1 MSPHIEG
8 DDNRLSLN
16 IMQGAYPGQMPA
28 GDRVLGMVLNNK
40 GKTNAVDMPMDEVDA
55 TLIGWQMKYGAKLVQ
70 WAKVGSAGGSSSGE
84 WEQWKMKAVQ
94 RERVGV
100 DIEEGSTGTDYQAW
114 VTFTENPAADN
125 TVVEHFAIIMAP
137 AKFVEASIL
146 GLGLGPWSSVSE
158 IGIALLVM
166 AIPLE
171 SYPPPL
177 IPNPVRPDLDM
188 EEDKPKPDL
197 SITQPHV
204 FASYGLT
211 PEYFRSLRQTRA
223 VRYPGQEGHYDVLH
237 FLIEYEFSVNEV
249 IPNDEFHAP
258 ENVLFMNNKF
268 TRAVKSSTLDKT
280 INRRTRYFSAGPAL
294 HLRPSQWKLREIWAT
309 GGLVTFSPTFVL
321 RHPDK
326 VAEIM
331 SMVRIAPNWAAY
343 IIPQLVQWVDASWK
357 MPA

>member
-1 MSPHIEG
+1 
-8 DDNRLSLN
+8 
-16 IMQGAYPGQMPA
+16 
-28 GDRVLGMVLNNK
+28 
-40 GKTNAVDMPMDEVDA
+40 
-55 TLIGWQMKYGAKLVQ
+55 
-70 WAKVGSAGGSSSGE
+70 
-84 WEQWKMKAVQ
+84 
-94 RERVGV
+94 
-100 DIEEGSTGTDYQAW
+100 
-114 VTFTENPAADN
+114 
-125 TVVEHFAIIMAP
+125 MAP
-137 AKFVEASIL
+137 AKFVEAAIL

-171 SYPPPL
+171 SYPSL
-177 IPNPVRPDLDM
+177 MLPNPVRPDLDM

-211 PEYFRSLRQTRA
+211 PEYFHSLRQTRA

-249 IPNDEFHAP
+249 IPYDEFHAP
-258 ENVLFMNNKF
+258 ENVIFMNNKF

-280 INRRTRYFSAGPAL
+280 VNRRTRYFSAGPAL
-294 HLRPSQWKLREIWAT
+294 HLLPSQWKLREIWAT
-309 GGLVTFSPTFVL
+309 GGLVTFSPTFML

-343 IIPQLVQWVDASWK
+343 VIPQLVQWVDASWK